1 MSAETFN
8 VSFPSELTE
17 ELEQAMREEGRGR
30 SNLLQLITRDWLERR
45 KIERRLA
52 EVDNGTAEFVPHAEV
67 DQWMIERRKRG

>member
-8 VSFPSELTE
+8 VSFPPDLAE

-30 SNLLQLITRDWLERR
+30 SDLLQLITRDWSKRR

-52 EVDNGTAEFVPHAEV
+52 EADSATATFIPHTEL
-67 DQWMIERRKRG
+67 DQWMTERRKRD